1 MLQPPPIKHP
11 LDGHLEPAGKGIA
24 DDEIS
29 AYTLSIAISL
39 LKRITDYLTK
49 PTEDAA

>member
-39 LKRITDYLTK
+39 KRIADYLTK